1 MALFWSSKSVDEQQT
16 QRVMAV
22 AILSQAYQ
30 AW

>member
-1 MALFWSSKSVDEQQT
+1 MENWMNSGEP
-16 QRVMAV
+16 QRVKAV